1 MEISTQCYSDK
12 ININFIDVNSKILR
26 LPFSIFVN
34 QVLKFYH
41 NFASSE

>member
-12 ININFIDVNSKILR
+12 ININCIDVNSKILR
-26 LPFSIFVN
+26 LPFSFFVN

-41 NFASSE
+41 NFACSE